1 MSHVMS
7 NNRQHSFLT
16 EVLSSM
22 RNAIAAASAV
32 ERGARPMDDDL
43 RRLGI
48 DPEAFRRIRRF
59 Y

>member
-1 MSHVMS
+1 MS
-7 NNRQHSFLT
+7 NNRKHSFLR

-22 RNAIAAASAV
+22 GNAIAAASAV
-32 ERGARPMDDDL
+32 ERGAKPLDEDL

-48 DPEAFRRIRRF
+48 DPEAFRRIKRF